1 MVASCACRRVQK
13 VNGSGDFRNRAQSI
27 SRGAD
32 RNVSSNN
39 WSSPRYQS
47 TSAGSS
53 GHSPTRSRK
62 SSTRRIRGEPV
73 TDVLARPPVDTT
85 DMTEQVPQRPVRTGR
100 DRRRDVD
107 CVRGVRQ
114 AIAFAFERIDVLGR
128 LHGQYP
134 VPALAAS
141 RVKLSLLM
149 KFIKRDSRSRMTLM
163 ASSRPSSTSF
173 GTTTIPLMSPCRMSP
188 VLMT

>member
-13 VNGSGDFRNRAQSI
+13 VNGSGDLRNRAQSI
-27 SRGAD
+27 SRGAA

-47 TSAGSS
+47 TSAASS

-62 SSTRRIRGEPV
+62 SVDLQNPRQPV
-73 TDVLARPPVDTT
+73 TDVLTRPPVDTA
-85 DMTEQVPQRPVRTGR
+85 DMTEQVPQRPVRAGR
-100 DRRRDVD
+100 DRRRNVD
-107 CVRGVRQ
+107 SVGCVRQ
-114 AIAFAFERIDVLGR
+114 AIAFAFQRIDVLDR
-128 LHGQYP
+128 FHGQYP

-141 RVKLSLLM
+141 SVKELPLM
-149 KFIKRDSRSRMTLM
+149 KFMKRDSRSRITLM

-173 GTTTIPLMSPCRMSP
+173 GTTTIPLMSP
-188 VLMT
+188 